1 MSGFEGVEGRGQLV
15 GLEWT
20 RSCQIELGS
29 GEEREREKEGDPT
42 HPPTCKGALFPQ
54 LGGVGGWQ
62 RGCGVNLSAN
72 NLHRF
77 KTNKRFL
84 CKCVFRRELG
94 GCGLGGWNRHF
105 IKSRDYE
112 RLAI

>member
-54 LGGVGGWQ
+54 LGGEGGGAAEGMWSQ
-62 RGCGVNLSAN
+62 
-72 NLHRF
+72 
-77 KTNKRFL
+77 
-84 CKCVFRRELG
+84 
-94 GCGLGGWNRHF
+94 F
-105 IKSRDYE
+105 ISKQPAS
-112 RLAI
+112 I